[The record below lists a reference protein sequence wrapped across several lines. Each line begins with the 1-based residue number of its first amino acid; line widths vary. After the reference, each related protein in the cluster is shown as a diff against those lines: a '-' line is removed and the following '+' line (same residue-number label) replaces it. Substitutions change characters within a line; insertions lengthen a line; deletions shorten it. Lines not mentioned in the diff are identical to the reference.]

1 MNRIVT
7 ALIAFLSVLAP
18 GSAFADQITITRATT
33 VISDTMNNANP
44 RLFTDSVMD
53 YKLTFNNPL
62 GNALTPVR
70 NMVIVEN
77 IPTNCDL
84 QVTDLAG
91 TGKGPVEFLDGS
103 LLGTGLLNSGLTY
116 TYNPAVVDSI
126 EFSTDGS
133 TWTSNASATSGNYN
147 PSIRAIRITLAGTFA
162 TSTAFQLRYRVKI
175 R

>member
-70 NMVIVEN
+70 NMVIV
-77 IPTNCDL
+77 
-84 QVTDLAG
+84 
-91 TGKGPVEFLDGS
+91 
-103 LLGTGLLNSGLTY
+103 
-116 TYNPAVVDSI
+116 
-126 EFSTDGS
+126 
-133 TWTSNASATSGNYN
+133 
-147 PSIRAIRITLAGTFA
+147 
-162 TSTAFQLRYRVKI
+162 
-175 R
+175 